1 MHLRALKNIKLL
13 LHVCRSVISRSPS
26 RYRHCRLNSLQG
38 QWWWHLFLLKHA
50 NPVILVHGS
59 HIPAKKLC
67 EKAEC
72 LHCALDHNLWLSE
85 LQPTSVFTMA
95 FSGSGR
101 C

>member
-1 MHLRALKNIKLL
+1 M
-13 LHVCRSVISRSPS
+13 
-26 RYRHCRLNSLQG
+26 
-38 QWWWHLFLLKHA
+38 LKHA

-85 LQPTSVFTMA
+85 LHLTSVFTMA
-95 FSGSGR
+95 RFFQVLVGAEEADGFEVHLLDGSPSV
-101 C
+101 